1 MAFFWVVVIRGNNTP
16 FVVESIVKIDDAT
29 SVVVLT
35 KTDPDKL
42 VKLLEIIYTLVVEL
56 MPFDDKIKLFEPL

>member
-16 FVVESIVKIDDAT
+16 FVVLLTVKTEEAT

-42 VKLLEIIYTLVVEL
+42 VKLVGIT
-56 MPFDDKIKLFEPL
+56 